1 MLHAL
6 KRDYGFSNIEDC
18 SPVLRSWRIEG
29 DRFVM
34 TFDHA
39 TSFYVYNHK
48 YGSMENGFEI
58 CGADGVWK
66 KGRIHNFI
74 RTSKDGTFR
83 GGISGGNVLEVS
95 ADGVAEPKKLRYL
108 YSRPW
113 YGSVYNQVCL
123 PLGSFHID
131 AQ

>member
-1 MLHAL
+1 
-6 KRDYGFSNIEDC
+6 
-18 SPVLRSWRIEG
+18 
-29 DRFVM
+29 
-34 TFDHA
+34 
-39 TSFYVYNHK
+39 
-48 YGSMENGFEI
+48 MENGFEI
-58 CGADGVWK
+58 CGDDGVWK

-131 AQ
+131 GAVKSVPLSGSTSRPFEVPGLGHGSVAPGK